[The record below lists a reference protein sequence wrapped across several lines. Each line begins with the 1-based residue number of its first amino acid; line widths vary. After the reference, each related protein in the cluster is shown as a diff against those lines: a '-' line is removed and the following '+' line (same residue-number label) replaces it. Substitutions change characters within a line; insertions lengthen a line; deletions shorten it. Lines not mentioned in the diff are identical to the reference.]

1 MASWGKMRI
10 VRHGL
15 LALLGAGLFAGAAAA
30 QESPNAAAVA
40 AWADQYVAKR
50 LADGKVPGA
59 VVGIVLGGQ
68 IVHLK
73 GYGFADEAHAKAM
86 DPAQTLMRVGGLS
99 QAVTTVT
106 AIAASEAGILRLN
119 QDLHP
124 VWAKANLTVEGP
136 TTVTLQDLLTH
147 RAGFGDRI
155 LGQAAP
161 EEADWEPLRDY
172 LAHAMPPQILTGGNS
187 VFPSAHGLSLAGL
200 SIEVAAGQPLDAVA
214 QRLVF
219 APLAMDSTTIAP
231 QLSAAS
237 RARLATGHHWG
248 LEGLEPVPYDF
259 ARTYPA
265 AGVVSNA
272 TDMARLMRAIL
283 VGGTGPNDARVWSAE
298 ANRDLVTRRATNDP
312 SMVGR
317 SFAFVETPLGG
328 RTLWKLDG
336 LARGFGASMTLVPD
350 IGLGVFIAANA
361 GMYEGPEFLSPS
373 GAMVTEMS
381 RDLVAALWPA
391 VPVSA
396 VAVRNI
402 APDDRADYLGTYRDA
417 TVDPDTPL
425 KVLRLRTAV
434 RVEDQSDTRIVIDGV
449 TFLKVGL
456 DLFQAGPDFVRFVRD
471 GDGNVTHM
479 LRPNE
484 VLSHAPAFEGDLVQ
498 RLFMAFV
505 LLMFGIGAGV
515 SITGLVRRWRGT
527 WANVI
532 GLLSAG
538 GGLALIAWFAW
549 QVANLSLGTAYVHGI
564 PGLPYP
570 AWVWLPPLLLA
581 PASFAYALF
590 GIGIPNFNRYTLIG
604 IGIGWAAF
612 FPVLNTWNLL
622 A

>member
-1 MASWGKMRI
+1 MA
-10 VRHGL
+10 
-15 LALLGAGLFAGAAAA
+15 
-30 QESPNAAAVA
+30 
-40 AWADQYVAKR
+40 
-50 LADGKVPGA
+50 
-59 VVGIVLGGQ
+59 IVLNGQ

-73 GYGFADEAHAKAM
+73 GYGFADEAHSKAM
-86 DPAQTLMRVGGLS
+86 DPAQTLMRIGGLS

-136 TTVTLQDLLTH
+136 TTVTMQDLLTH

-155 LGQAAP
+155 LGQVAP

-172 LAHAMPPQILTGGNS
+172 LARAMPPQILTGGNS
-187 VFPSAHGLSLAGL
+187 VFPSAHGIALAGL
-200 SIEVAAGQPLDAVA
+200 SIETAAGQPLDAVA

-219 APLAMDSTTIAP
+219 TPLAMDATTIAP

-265 AGVVSNA
+265 VGVVSNA
-272 TDMARLMRAIL
+272 TDMGRLMRAIL
-283 VGGTGPNDARVWSAE
+283 VGGTGANDARAWSAE
-298 ANRDLVTRRATNDP
+298 ANRELFTRRAANDP
-312 SMVGR
+312 SMAGR
-317 SFAFVETPLGG
+317 SLAFVETPMGG
-328 RTLWKLDG
+328 RTLWKLEG
-336 LARGFGASMTLVPD
+336 IARGFGASMTLVPD
-350 IGLGVFIAANA
+350 IGLGVFIASNA
-361 GMYEGPEFLSPS
+361 GMYQGPESLSPS

-391 VPVSA
+391 ISAAAVPI
-396 VAVRNI
+396 RNI

-449 TFLKVGL
+449 SFQKVGL

-479 LRPNE
+479 LRSNE
-484 VLSHAPAFEGDLVQ
+484 VLSHAPVFEGDLIQ

-505 LLMFGIGAGV
+505 LAMFGIGAVV
-515 SITGLVRRWRGT
+515 SIAGLVRRWRGSI
-527 WANVI
+527 ANVV
-532 GLLSAG
+532 GLVSAG
-538 GGLALIAWFAW
+538 GGLALVAWFAW
-549 QVANLSLGTAYVHGI
+549 QIANLSLGTAYVHGI

-570 AWVWLPPLLLA
+570 LLVWLVPLLAA

-590 GIGIPNFNRYTLIG
+590 GIGIPNFNRLTLIG
-604 IGIGWAAF
+604 IALGWAAF
-612 FPVLNTWNLL
+612 YPVLTTWNLL